1 MSKLQDKLNANY
13 KAASLFHK
21 NITYHFK
28 LPPTANQNFIWSHFH
43 QSFALH
49 TERTLESFRTSA
61 NLNMDRLLL
70 PLLSDFMNLK

>member
-1 MSKLQDKLNANY
+1 MSKLQDKFNVNY
-13 KAASLFHK
+13 KAAFLFHK

-28 LPPTANQNFIWSHFH
+28 FPSIAQNFTWSHFH